1 MSNAIQ
7 STTTK
12 STLALLFVA
21 YLSFTDTNHS
31 WLVKFQVQQYI
42 YYTTFTHYSLTYTHV
57 TTPICSNVVTEK
69 AKQKMDEAKFVSI
82 NIWHRHTACV
92 YRIVFNICDRLRFL
106 INIWYPQEVW
116 NNFLV
121 EILWKLLGC
130 RTYGQRVVSF
140 ADKFLF
146 AFCFFVW
153 QHYCNHVSICW
164 FKLKLERFPKNS

>member
-1 MSNAIQ
+1 
-7 STTTK
+7 
-12 STLALLFVA
+12 
-21 YLSFTDTNHS
+21 
-31 WLVKFQVQQYI
+31 
-42 YYTTFTHYSLTYTHV
+42 
-57 TTPICSNVVTEK
+57 
-69 AKQKMDEAKFVSI
+69 MDEAKFVSI

-92 YRIVFNICDRLRFL
+92 YEIVFNICDRLKFL
-106 INIWYPQEVW
+106 INIWYPREVW

-121 EILWKLLGC
+121 EILWKLLGY

-164 FKLKLERFPKNS
+164 FKLKLERFPKNPWLFLNKAAVPKAICCFAIVFFYPSTVCIMTDRVLRKILPQRICACMEKKRIGYDHIAVQSTKS